1 LRGGCSSDEAISFHI
16 KEIASGKEQE
26 HPRND
31 GINIMPTFP
40 GFTSSETFTQI
51 PDSFIYLLKEIDD
64 AAELKV
70 TLYAIWRIEH
80 IEGHFRAMCE
90 TDFES

>member
-1 LRGGCSSDEAISFHI
+1 MDKFS
-16 KEIASGKEQE
+16 
-26 HPRND
+26 
-31 GINIMPTFP
+31 

-51 PDSFIYLLKEIDD
+51 PDSFIHLLKELDN

-90 TDFES
+90 TDFETESLGMSLEEIRLGLGKSVERGTMLRAEHEADVF